1 MIMKVESIAKQQA
14 SGFFHDY
21 RVRPHLEMKRA
32 NIVRLGT
39 IKMKRVCR
47 IALDVFQDSINM
59 NRVVKKCAKCSSG
72 RKFNRTFNSSI
83 QVGISALNCAACDKG
98 QYQREEVSTFC
109 LPCLTGTL

>member
-1 MIMKVESIAKQQA
+1 MKVESIAKQQA

-47 IALDVFQDSINM
+47 IALDLFQDSINM
-59 NRVVKKCAKCSSG
+59 NRVVSLLQLSSRVMG
-72 RKFNRTFNSSI
+72 VFIQKVLGSS
-83 QVGISALNCAACDKG
+83 
-98 QYQREEVSTFC
+98 
-109 LPCLTGTL
+109 

>member
-59 NRVVKKCAKCSSG
+59 NRVVK
-72 RKFNRTFNSSI
+72 NVLNVQVVVNLIVHLI
-83 QVGISALNCAACDKG
+83 QAFRSEFLH
-98 QYQREEVSTFC
+98 
-109 LPCLTGTL
+109 